1 MPGDGKDDMSVPKGD
16 RKESAAQFLDNALK
30 LRIYTQD
37 RAKRLP
43 NRELPYEGKLL
54 ATASYTIF
62 QEIVTAN
69 NIRVRTKDDAVK
81 RLGYFNDAE
90 ARLKAL
96 AAEIDVAAE
105 LIRRAVNE
113 EANRLKVENE
123 KRRAAGQ
130 PELRPKVKPMR
141 GETLRAWHQL
151 INDEIRLLEGVQ
163 KSELKQY
170 REKFKTA
177 PEFYMLQ
184 VGAWQ
189 QLGTD
194 QARRPG

>member
-1 MPGDGKDDMSVPKGD
+1 MSVSKGD
-16 RKESAAQFLDNALK
+16 RKESAAQFLETALQ

-54 ATASYTIF
+54 ATSSYTIF
-62 QEIVTAN
+62 QEIVTGN

-96 AAEIDVAAE
+96 AAEIDVTAE
-105 LIRRAVNE
+105 LIRRAVSE

-123 KRRAAGQ
+123 KRKAAGQ
-130 PELRPKVKPMR
+130 PEVKPKIKPLKP
-141 GETLRAWHQL
+141 ETVRAWHQL
-151 INDEIRLLEGVQ
+151 INDEIKLLEGVQ
-163 KSELKQY
+163 KAELKQY
-170 REKFKTA
+170 REKFQTM
-177 PEFYMLQ
+177 PEFFVIQ
-184 VGAWQ
+184 SAVWR
-189 QLGTD
+189 QLGTGSNR
-194 QARRPG
+194 QPG